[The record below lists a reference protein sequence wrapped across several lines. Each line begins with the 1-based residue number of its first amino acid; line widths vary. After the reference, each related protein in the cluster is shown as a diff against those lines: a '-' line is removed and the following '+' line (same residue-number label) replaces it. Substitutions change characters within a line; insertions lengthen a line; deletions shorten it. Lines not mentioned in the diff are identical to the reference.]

1 LNGKL
6 NWKTAGAIKMRSV
19 SSPVI
24 ARGLILGS
32 TGSGGGGNYVVAVR
46 PGTQPEVVYEIKR
59 NAPYV
64 PTSVVYKGL
73 VFLFGDKGI
82 ASCADVETGEVQWVE
97 RMSTGFSGSPIRA
110 GDKIYTITDDGELLC
125 IAGTK
130 DFKLLGKTDLE
141 EPSRSTP
148 AVHDGHMYLRT
159 KSHLICVEQ
168 SAS

>member
-1 LNGKL
+1 MV
-6 NWKTAGAIKMRSV
+6 AIT
-19 SSPVI
+19 SSPCDREPNPKWSMKSN
-24 ARGLILGS
+24 A
-32 TGSGGGGNYVVAVR
+32 TR
-46 PGTQPEVVYEIKR
+46 PTCQRRSFTRAWY
-59 NAPYV
+59 
-64 PTSVVYKGL
+64 SCL
-73 VFLFGDKGI
+73 DKGI